1 LAPDKEARLM
11 DADRSSRSMSD
22 FVRDVNK
29 SSPEIAGQV
38 GDSSIRRRAAM
49 C

>member
-1 LAPDKEARLM
+1 LAPGKEARLM
-11 DADRSSRSMSD
+11 DADRSIRPKSD
-22 FVRDVNK
+22 VVRDVNK
-29 SSPEIAGQV
+29 SSPKIAGKS